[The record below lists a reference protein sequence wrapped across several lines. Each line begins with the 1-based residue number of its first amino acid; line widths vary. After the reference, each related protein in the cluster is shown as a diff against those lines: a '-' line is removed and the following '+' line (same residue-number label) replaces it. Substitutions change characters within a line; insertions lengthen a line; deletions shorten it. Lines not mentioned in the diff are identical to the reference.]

1 MMGRISSL
9 AMVAACMA
17 APSIANA
24 QSNTATPDT
33 KTNDSAQSSGD
44 IVVTAER
51 REERARDV
59 PISISTLDQSA
70 YSNITAGGADIRA
83 LSSRVPNVNAES
95 TYGRVYQRFYI
106 RGLGNPDY
114 TINAQSPVSIYMDDV
129 LEENAYL
136 RGMPAFDIQ
145 RIEVLRGP
153 QGTLY
158 GKNATAGAINIV
170 TVKPS
175 DELSGYA
182 KVNYGNMGTTNVEG
196 AIGGGLIKDV
206 LSARVSVSYQH
217 RDDWVKN
224 IVTGNKINGYDDL
237 AARGQLLFTPSADF
251 KALLQVYM
259 RSLNGGQT
267 LAYGQYVDPTY
278 GQLPKGRDTIAL
290 GIDPQFRTRT
300 RGVNLNMSEDLGWA
314 TLTSITSY
322 QAGSVYGTSEID
334 GSSQQTS
341 ISGQGIPA

>member
-1 MMGRISSL
+1 MFMKEGFMMGRISSL

-237 AARGQLLFTPSADF
+237 AARGQLLFTPRPISRRCCRSICARSTAARRWPMGSMSIPPMVSCPRVATPSLWASIPSSAR
-251 KALLQVYM
+251 A
-259 RSLNGGQT
+259 R
-267 LAYGQYVDPTY
+267 A
-278 GQLPKGRDTIAL
+278 A
-290 GIDPQFRTRT
+290 
-300 RGVNLNMSEDLGWA
+300 
-314 TLTSITSY
+314 
-322 QAGSVYGTSEID
+322 
-334 GSSQQTS
+334 
-341 ISGQGIPA
+341 